1 MLHFRLKHLL
11 TTFDKNY
18 TAFLIKSS
26 SYAHKEYTLNFVF
39 WIAKA
44 VIHKSKSMPY
54 TSQV

>member
-1 MLHFRLKHLL
+1 MLHFGLKHLL